1 MTDNSLLDR
10 KLATLPDRCY
20 STSVGRSA
28 IISVAVLFYLTYH
41 LYQFIF
47 KVLLRQ
53 AQAGMFDNLS
63 DKLDGVFKR
72 LKGHGTLTEKNISD
86 GLREVRMAL
95 LEADVHFKVVKKF
108 IADIKERALGQE
120 VMKSLTPGQQVVKI
134 VNEELTNLMGGS
146 SEEISLKGT
155 HPVAIMMVGLQG
167 SGKTTSSGKLAIHLR
182 KTGRKPYLVPAD
194 VYRPAAIDQLQKL
207 GEQIDV
213 PVFASS
219 TDMDP
224 VDICQQARVAAQKE
238 GCDVVLLDTAGRLH
252 IDEELMGELQRIKA
266 AVQPSDILL
275 VADAMTGQDAV
286 NMAKSFDDALGIG
299 GVVLT
304 KMDGDARGGA
314 ALSIKSVTRKPIKFI
329 GVGEKLN
336 DLEVFHPDRM
346 ASRIL
351 GMGDMLTMIEK
362 AQEAVDAK
370 QAAALEK
377 KLRKNQFTLEDF
389 RDQMTQVRKM
399 GSLSDIIGMIP
410 GMGKLKQMKNL
421 EVDDSQLVRIE
432 AIINSMTP
440 QERRHHSIINGS
452 RRKRIAKG
460 SGTKVQDV
468 NQLLKNYTQVMKM
481 MKKLNKGGMRGLG
494 RGMMPF

>member
-1 MTDNSLLDR
+1 
-10 KLATLPDRCY
+10 
-20 STSVGRSA
+20 
-28 IISVAVLFYLTYH
+28 
-41 LYQFIF
+41 
-47 KVLLRQ
+47 
-53 AQAGMFDNLS
+53 MFDNLS

-72 LKGHGTLTEKNISD
+72 LKGHGTLSEKNISD

-95 LEADVHFKVVKKF
+95 LEADVHFKVVKRF

-134 VNEELTNLMGGS
+134 VNEELARLMGGR
-146 SEEISLKGT
+146 SEELNLKGT

-182 KTGRKPYLVPAD
+182 KMGRKPYLVPAD

-207 GEQIDV
+207 GDQIDV
-213 PVFASS
+213 PVFGSE
-219 TDMDP
+219 TTMDP

-252 IDEELMGELQRIKA
+252 IDEELMGELQRIRD

-286 NMAKSFDDALGIG
+286 NMAKAFEDALGIG
-299 GVVLT
+299 GVILT

-314 ALSIKSVTRKPIKFI
+314 ALSIKSVTRKPIKFV
-329 GVGEKLN
+329 GVGEKLS

-362 AQEAVDAK
+362 AQEAVDVK
-370 QAAALEK
+370 EAAALEK

-389 RDQMTQVRKM
+389 RDQMAQVRKM

-410 GMGKLKQMKNL
+410 GMGKLKQMKNM

-440 QERRHHSIINGS
+440 QERRHHNIINGS
-452 RRKRIAKG
+452 RRKRIARG